1 MNVHQHVL
9 PTITTIIPNVYV
21 LGTQAMNLNIGHT
34 VIPINYQ
41 ITWSYFVTP
50 IVPSKTNMLPTS
62 TYPMWYNVIPFFVP
76 LDLSLYPTYL
86 TGTKGLDFSIFRNC
100 IGYVFGNVYPIPG
113 QLIVPPTYTPC
124 LVGNQFLTMVQPI
137 ASKDRQHVQQPII
150 APILTII

>member
-9 PTITTIIPNVYV
+9 PTITTIIPDVYV
-21 LGTQAMNLNIGHT
+21 LGTQAMNPNIDHM
-34 VIPINYQ
+34 VIPVNYQ
-41 ITWSYFVTP
+41 ITWSQLIRP

-76 LDLSLYPTYL
+76 LDPSLYPAYPTR
-86 TGTKGLDFSIFRNC
+86 TKGLDFSIFRTC
-100 IGYVFGNVYPIPG
+100 IGYVFGNVYPILG
-113 QLIVPPTYTPC
+113 QPIVPPTYTPC
-124 LVGNQFLTMVQPI
+124 SVGNQFLTMVQPI